1 MSRATSSATNVSV
14 MKPCDFCGQPEATL
28 VADLFICDDC
38 YIVRGSCC
46 ADDPDQAKDKDR
58 GLLMD
63 GQG

>member
-1 MSRATSSATNVSV
+1 

-46 ADDPDQAKDKDR
+46 ADDPDEAKDKDR